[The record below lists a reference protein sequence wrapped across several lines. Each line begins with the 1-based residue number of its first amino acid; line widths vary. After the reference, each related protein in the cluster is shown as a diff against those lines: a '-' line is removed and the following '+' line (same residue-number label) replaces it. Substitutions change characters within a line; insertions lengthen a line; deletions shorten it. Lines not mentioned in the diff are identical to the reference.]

1 MRVPALGKE
10 VAACYATVMSGDDD
24 ASGPA
29 PKFSPGARILAFSSF
44 VMRVDVRVREILGA
58 EQSAPIR
65 LVLEAD
71 RALWYAG
78 ADPTDGAARV
88 EMQPVHDDVRFTR
101 HAEAGSPQGGVT
113 SVRRD
118 DGNVEFTAGAVA
130 WLATFT

>member
-1 MRVPALGKE
+1 M
-10 VAACYATVMSGDDD
+10 
-24 ASGPA
+24 
-29 PKFSPGARILAFSSF
+29 FSPGARILAFSSF
-44 VMRVDVRVREILGA
+44 VTRVDVRVREILGA

-71 RALWYAG
+71 RALWYVG
-78 ADPTDGAARV
+78 TDPADGAARV

-101 HAEAGSPQGGVT
+101 HVESGDPQGGIT

-130 WLATFT
+130 WLGTFT